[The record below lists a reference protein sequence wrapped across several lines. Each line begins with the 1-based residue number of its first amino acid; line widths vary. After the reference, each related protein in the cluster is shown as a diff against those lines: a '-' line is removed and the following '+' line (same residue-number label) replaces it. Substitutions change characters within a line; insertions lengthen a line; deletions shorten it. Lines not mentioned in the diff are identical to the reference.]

1 MRADQLM
8 IGDWVKTNDLYKA
21 IKDVKVRAISQYSVQ
36 DETTSQWIDCQHI
49 QPIPLTKDILEK
61 NGFVE
66 DRKIKCYTYEEEK
79 TLKRLIQNFTHFG
92 DFDCHI
98 VSKNF
103 DADMRLS
110 YVHELQHAL
119 KLCGIDKQIIL

>member
-8 IGDWVKTNDLYKA
+8 IGDWVRMFYPFDMDIDRRPEKIRMLEKG
-21 IKDVKVRAISQYSVQ
+21 IKV
-36 DETTSQWIDCQHI
+36 DCE
-49 QPIPLTKDILEK
+49 PIPLTAEILVK

-66 DRKIKCYTYEEEK
+66 DREIKCYTYEEEK
-79 TLKRLIQNFTHFG
+79 TLKRLIQFFTHFG

-119 KLCGIDKQIIL
+119 RLCGLNELADNFKV

>member
-1 MRADQLM
+1 MKANELM
-8 IGDWVKTNDLYKA
+8 IGDWVQTNDLYKA

-49 QPIPLTKDILEK
+49 EPIPLTKEILEK
-61 NGFVE
+61 NGVE
-66 DRKIKCYTYEEEK
+66 Y
-79 TLKRLIQNFTHFG
+79 
-92 DFDCHI
+92 FDCSFHFPEDDCLWLELNWEEDGLKWTVNCNEYDI
-98 VSKNF
+98 LPL
-103 DADMRLS
+103 D